1 MRILILSIEYP
12 PLGGGAS
19 PMIHEISKQYVK
31 FGHEVTVITM
41 AHGQLPLHENVEG
54 VDVHRVHSYRA
65 QTHISHFHEHLAYI
79 YAARVYLK
87 KMLKHQTFD
96 VCHTHFLVPTGL
108 LARWVKRKY
117 HIPYI
122 ITSQGSDVPGYNPDR
137 FHFLHKL
144 TPPLIRS
151 VIRESAC
158 VVAPSQY
165 LRSLIIKVSPADH
178 AKVFQI
184 PSGIDTDYYMPGP
197 KKPIVLST
205 GRLLPRKGFQYLIE
219 AVADEVFP
227 FEVHICGDGPMMN
240 DLKEKAKQSATPV
253 FFHGWLDNKSEAYK
267 VLLSEAMIF
276 SLVSAKENASTS
288 LMEAL
293 SAGCAVITSD
303 VSGCPESVG
312 DAGICIPPADARALK
327 DKLKALMNDPDL
339 MVSLMHAGRARA
351 IREFS
356 WPSITRG
363 YLALFEK
370 LLKP

>member
-19 PMIHEISKQYVK
+19 PMIHEISKQYVL
-31 FGHEVTVITM
+31 FGHEVSVITM
-41 AHGQLPLHENVEG
+41 AHGQLPLLENVEG
-54 VDVHRVHSYRA
+54 VEVHRVHSYRA
-65 QTHISHFHEHLAYI
+65 QSHISHFHEHLAYI

-87 KMLKHQTFD
+87 KLMRHQTFD

-117 HIPYI
+117 RIPYI

-137 FHFLHKL
+137 FQLLHKL

-151 VIRESAC
+151 VIRESLC
-158 VVAPSQY
+158 VVAPSKY

-178 AKVFQI
+178 ARVFQI
-184 PSGIDTDYYMPGP
+184 PSGIDTDFYIPGP
-197 KKPIVLST
+197 KKPILLST

-219 AVADEVFP
+219 AVADEAFP

-240 DLKEKAKQSATPV
+240 ELKEKAKQSATPV
-253 FFHGWLDNKSEAYK
+253 IFHGWLDNKSEAYR
-267 VLLSEAMIF
+267 VLLSEATIF

-312 DAGICIPPADARALK
+312 DAGICVPPADVKALK
-327 DKLKALMNDPDL
+327 AKLKVLIDNPDFKE
-339 MVSLMHAGRARA
+339 SLMRAGRERA

-356 WPSITRG
+356 WPAITRG

-370 LLKP
+370 LLRP